1 MMNQEQTQQET
12 QSNSAALEEQH
23 GRSKGAESAASSV
36 QPDRGRRKVLRCANC
51 DIEFVWSPTIVQ
63 NKVYCCSGCAAGG
76 PCTCDYSLYRSV
88 IIMGVI
94 HYDE

>member
-1 MMNQEQTQQET
+1 MMKHKQTQQNT
-12 QSNSAALEEQH
+12 QANSATSKEPLSPKGDAAPSV
-23 GRSKGAESAASSV
+23 RPDKGAR
-36 QPDRGRRKVLRCANC
+36 QTYRCANC
-51 DIEFVWSPTIVQ
+51 DIEFLWQPTIVQ
-63 NKVYCCSGCAAGG
+63 GSVYCCSGCAAGG